1 MTEKFARNAFTL
13 NSCRPRVL
21 HRKAGASWWRGIST
35 PPGGA
40 RFGRRRVRSHPSR
53 DRPPPAVR
61 VLRIILGDQLSP
73 GISALQGIDPGS
85 DIVLM
90 MEVMAETTYVPHHK
104 QKIVL
109 VLSAMRHFAE
119 ELRQN
124 GVTVAYV
131 ALDAPEN
138 SGSLTAELRRA
149 VARIAPDR
157 LVVTEPGEWRVQEMV
172 NGWEAATGLPVEVR
186 ADDRFF
192 ASRARFAGWARGR
205 RVWRMEHFYREMRR
219 EHGLLMD
226 DGQPAGGEWNFDA
239 ENRKKLPPSVVVPD
253 RQRFPPDPTTR
264 AVMALVEQFFPENF
278 GTIQEFAWPVTRVDA
293 LRALDDFIAAGLPRF
308 GDYQDAM
315 KAGAPFLFHSL
326 LAPALNL
333 GLLSP
338 REVCRAA
345 EAAWRSGAAPL
356 NAVEGFVRQ
365 ILGWRE
371 YVRGVYWTLMP
382 EYADQNALEA
392 TRPLP
397 EFYWTGDTPM
407 RCVREA
413 VASTARYAY
422 SHHIQRL
429 MVTGNFA
436 LLAGV
441 APREIERWYLAVYA
455 DALEWVEMPN
465 TLGMAVFADG
475 GQMASKPYAASGAY
489 IDRMSDFCSGCR
501 YDVKQKSGPDACPFN
516 YLYWAFLIRQ
526 TERLRHNQRLAMP
539 YRTLAGWTAERKA
552 AILQEAEGFLDG
564 LESYPTGI

>member
-1 MTEKFARNAFTL
+1 MGAGLGGGEILLAAL
-13 NSCRPRVL
+13 PR
-21 HRKAGASWWRGIST
+21 RREAGA
-35 PPGGA
+35 GA
-40 RFGRRRVRSHPSR
+40 
-53 DRPPPAVR
+53 AMK
-61 VLRIILGDQLSP
+61 VLRIILGDQLSA
-73 GISALQGIDPGS
+73 GISALRGLNQES

-90 MEVMAETTYVPHHK
+90 MEVMAENTYVPHHK

-119 ELRQN
+119 ELRQD
-124 GVTVAYV
+124 GVTVDYV
-131 ALDAPEN
+131 ALDEPQN
-138 SGSLTAELRRA
+138 TGGLTTEVQRA
-149 VARIAPDR
+149 VARLAPDR
-157 LVVTEPGEWRVQEMV
+157 LVVTEPGEWRVRDMV
-172 NGWEAATGLPVEVR
+172 DGWEAATGLPVEVR

-192 ASRARFAGWARGR
+192 ASRARFADWAGGR
-205 RVWRMEHFYREMRR
+205 RVWRMEHFYREIRR
-219 EHGLLMD
+219 EHGILME
-226 DGQPAGGEWNFDA
+226 DGQPAGGVWNFDA
-239 ENRKKLPPSVVVPD
+239 ENRKKLPASTLAPARLRFAPD
-253 RQRFPPDPTTR
+253 AITR
-264 AVMALVEQFFPENF
+264 AVMTLVEGRFGGNF
-278 GTIQEFAWPVTRVDA
+278 GEVEEFGWPVTRADA
-293 LRALDDFIAAGLPRF
+293 LRALSDFIAAGLPRF

-338 REVCRAA
+338 REVCEAA
-345 EAAWRSGAAPL
+345 EAAWRAGAAPL

-365 ILGWRE
+365 VLGWRE

-382 EYADQNALEA
+382 EYAERNALHA

-397 EFYWTGDTPM
+397 EFYWTGDTKM

-413 VASTARYAY
+413 VSSTARFAY

-436 LLAGV
+436 LLAGI

-455 DALEWVEMPN
+455 DAYEWVEMPN

-489 IDRMSDFCSGCR
+489 IDRMSDFCGGCR

-526 TERLRHNQRLAMP
+526 TERLGGNQRLAMP

-552 AILQEAEGFLDG
+552 AVVAEADGFLDG
-564 LESYPTGI
+564 LEG